1 LSLQTNKTDANDAF
15 GLAQIVR
22 TDWYRPVDVKSM
34 DSHKLRLLLTPRE
47 RLVSIRTTLYSQ
59 IRGLLKPLV

>member
-15 GLAQIVR
+15 GLTQIVR
-22 TDWYRPVDVKSM
+22 TGWYRPVDVKSM
-34 DSHKLRLLLTPRE
+34 ESHKLCLRLTPRE

-59 IRGLLKPLV
+59 ILGLLKPLV